1 MVQQSPFVK
10 LFAHAGI
17 AQAAGI
23 MNFVVITAAL
33 SSMNT
38 NIYLSSR
45 MLFSLSRAAMRRAS
59 SASSP
64 PTARRCAPR

>member
-45 MLFSLSRAAMRRAS
+45 MLFSLSRGGCAGLRRQAHRQRHAA
-59 SASSP
+59 
-64 PTARRCAPR
+64 AR